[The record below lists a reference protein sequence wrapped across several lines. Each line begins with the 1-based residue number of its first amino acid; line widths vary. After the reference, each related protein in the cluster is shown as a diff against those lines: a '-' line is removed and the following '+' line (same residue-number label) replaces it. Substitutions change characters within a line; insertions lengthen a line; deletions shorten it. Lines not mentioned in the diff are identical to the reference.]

1 MQGIF
6 LMNLSQKLKR
16 TIGDRSTMGGKKKR
30 KLFENSSKTQTDF
43 CSRKPGRLLGEM
55 EKERLS
61 EAALSQGSLMIQGNS
76 DLRFLWDSTRSP
88 QS

>member
-6 LMNLSQKLKR
+6 LTNLSQKLKK
-16 TIGDRSTMGGKKKR
+16 TIGDHNCMGGKKR

-43 CSRKPGRLLGEM
+43 CSRKPGKLLGEM
-55 EKERLS
+55 EKERQS
-61 EAALSQGSLMIQGNS
+61 QAALPQGSLMIQGNS
-76 DLRFLWDSTRSP
+76 VPRFLWNSTISL